1 MSAQFSGRQSPPPER
16 QTGAQENSPPGSG
29 RTDPKF
35 APPPEYAPKTAEA
48 QGSAQESQTAGL
60 SSNPKH
66 ILEDIENAKYT
77 KGTGN

>member
-1 MSAQFSGRQSPPPER
+1 MSAQFSGRQSPPPES

-35 APPPEYAPKTAEA
+35 APPPEYAPKSSSEGEG
-48 QGSAQESQTAGL
+48 QSQTAGL

-66 ILEDIENAKYT
+66 ILEDIEAAKYK